1 MRKWCWLGPLFG
13 LLLPVLAYAQD
24 MSPKGVWSG
33 GHGTAADGR
42 PWFTMQMRLDEQS
55 GRVTG
60 EGEFKEVPH
69 PPPGTPP
76 GGIYSAIPWRVAV
89 RLDGR
94 YSAGTSDGFTTRTVE
109 LIGKGE
115 LVDATTRRPITLRYK
130 LELGANDCC
139 LDGTY
144 VADQDHGPVKAGQ
157 PVTISVT
164 RTRQ

>member
-24 MSPKGVWSG
+24 VSPKRVWSG

-69 PPPGTPP
+69 PLLG
-76 GGIYSAIPWRVAV
+76 
-89 RLDGR
+89 RLR
-94 YSAGTSDGFTTRTVE
+94 AEFTAPFP
-109 LIGKGE
+109 GE
-115 LVDATTRRPITLRYK
+115 LL
-130 LELGANDCC
+130 
-139 LDGTY
+139 
-144 VADQDHGPVKAGQ
+144 
-157 PVTISVT
+157 
-164 RTRQ
+164 